1 MISEKSIT
9 RLSRDRILDVARRH
23 FTRFGYRKASLSE
36 IATDLGV
43 VKGAL
48 YYHVPG
54 GKRELLDAVMSRE
67 DERMIA
73 AMSEAA
79 EAAADPR
86 EALVRAFQAKLAVL
100 RELKDLLGVRRD
112 VSEEIRTILVEK
124 DRDFTL
130 RERALI
136 ESVMERGVRSGTFRD
151 VQPRAAAAA
160 AIQVMCQAL
169 EVSEMYEAPDG
180 NTPSRLDAMFDLVLL
195 GLVTRG

>member
-1 MISEKSIT
+1 MLSEKSIT

-23 FTRFGYRKASLSE
+23 FSRFGYRKASLSE

-67 DERMIA
+67 DERMFA

-79 EAAADPR
+79 HGAADPR
-86 EALVRAFQAKLAVL
+86 EALGRAFQAKLVVL
-100 RELKDLLGVRRD
+100 RELRDLLGLRRD
-112 VSEEIRTILVEK
+112 VSEEIKTILVEK
-124 DRDFTL
+124 DREFTL

-136 ESVMERGVRSGTFRD
+136 EEIIERGVRSGVFRD

-169 EVSEMYEAPDG
+169 EVPEMYEPPDG
-180 NTPSRLDAMFDLVLL
+180 TSPSRLDAMFDLVLL
-195 GLVTRG
+195 GLVTRA

>member
-67 DERMIA
+67 DGRMFA

-79 EAAADPR
+79 RAATDSR

-136 ESVMERGVRSGTFRD
+136 EDIIERGVQSGAFRD
-151 VQPRAAAAA
+151 VQPRTAAAA

-169 EVSEMYEAPDG
+169 EVPEMYEEPDA
-180 NTPSRLDAMFDLVLL
+180 TSPSRLDAMFDLVLL
-195 GLVTRG
+195 GLVTRA